1 MAIIYLDIDKV
12 KCYAKTNKLMV
23 DISKCKSDDEI
34 TDTVINYF
42 EMGSAILNGAV
53 VVRQYNAIIVEIKK
67 TNRKLF
73 SDG

>member
-1 MAIIYLDIDKV
+1 MAIIYLEIDKV
-12 KCYAKTNKLMV
+12 KSYENTNKLIV
-23 DISKCKSDDEI
+23 HISKCKSDDEI

-67 TNRKLF
+67 QIENYFQT
-73 SDG
+73 D